1 MSQVKKSVLVNR
13 VERADDAKKVNVLD
27 LSSDQDL
34 TIGLMNLLAIED
46 MASNGQIAEMVA
58 GVRKKLMRPIV
69 DKAVLEGDVWQ
80 VLEKMLLSV
89 KVQIKIAENAQKNG
103 DNAKAYAAYDKAY
116 ELYAVFWGLVMF
128 GVDSI
133 EMAHQV

>member
-34 TIGLMNLLAIED
+34 TIGLMNLLAIEG
-46 MASNGQIAEMVA
+46 MASNSKIADMVQQT
-58 GVRKKLMRPIV
+58 RKKLMRPIV
-69 DKAVLEGDVWQ
+69 DKAVVEGDVWQ

-89 KVQIKIAENAQKNG
+89 MVQIKIAEDLQQKG
-103 DNAKAYAAYDKAY
+103 DNAQAYAAYDKAY

-133 EMAHQV
+133 EMAQQV

>member
-46 MASNGQIAEMVA
+46 MALNSQIAEMVA

-69 DKAVLEGDVWQ
+69 DKAVVEGDVWQ
-80 VLEKMLLSV
+80 GLEKSLRCRYCGCSTGIARSYLG
-89 KVQIKIAENAQKNG
+89 IKNR
-103 DNAKAYAAYDKAY
+103 
-116 ELYAVFWGLVMF
+116 
-128 GVDSI
+128 
-133 EMAHQV
+133 

>member
-46 MASNGQIAEMVA
+46 MASNSQIAEMVA
-58 GVRKKLMRPIV
+58 GVRKKLMCPIV
-69 DKAVLEGDVWQ
+69 DKAVVEGDVWQ

-89 KVQIKIAENAQKNG
+89 MVQIKIAEDLQQKG
-103 DNAKAYAAYDKAY
+103 DNAQAYVAYDKAY

-128 GVDSI
+128 GTDSI
-133 EMAHQV
+133 EMAQQV

>member
-1 MSQVKKSVLVNR
+1 MAHKKSALVSR
-13 VERADDAKKVNVLD
+13 VEQADMSKKVNVLD

-34 TIGLMNLLAIED
+34 TIGLMDLLAIED
-46 MASNGQIAEMVA
+46 MAPNSQIAKMVC
-58 GVRKKLMRPIV
+58 GLRQKLMQSIV
-69 DKAVLEGDVWQ
+69 DKAVIEGDVWQ

-103 DNAKAYAAYDKAY
+103 DNAKAYVAYDKAY

-133 EMAHQV
+133 EMAQQV